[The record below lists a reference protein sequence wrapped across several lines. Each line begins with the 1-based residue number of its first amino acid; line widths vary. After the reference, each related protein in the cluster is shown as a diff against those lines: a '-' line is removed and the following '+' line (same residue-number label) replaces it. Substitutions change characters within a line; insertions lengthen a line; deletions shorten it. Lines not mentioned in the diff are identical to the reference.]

1 MVIMASGTAPNNGE
15 TFEGGGETD
24 VVVIGAGFAGLYAL
38 YRLRGMGLSVVVL
51 DAADE
56 IGGTWYLNRYPG
68 CRCDVESLAYSYSFS
83 PELEQEWDWSERYA
97 TQPEILRYIHY
108 VADKFDLRR
117 DIRLNTRVSNADW
130 DADAGRWQVT
140 TERGDRWTAQFLVTG
155 VGCISA
161 PKVPDIE
168 GLDTFE
174 GSKYHT
180 AEWPHEGVDFAGKR
194 VGVIGTG
201 SSGVQSIPIIAEQ
214 AEHLTVFQ
222 RTPVFTIPAQN
233 RPYTEAELA
242 EMKARYQEYREES
255 RWATFGTAGHV
266 PTEAAMAVD
275 EAKRRSTYEA
285 AWQVGRVN
293 ELLGAFTDLMVDEA
307 ANETAAEFVREK
319 IRTIVEDPDV
329 AASLTPTDYP
339 FGAKRPCMDTNYF
352 ETFNRDNV
360 TLVDVRKEPI
370 ERVVPQGIAT
380 AKGEY
385 PIDVLVLAIGF
396 DTFTGSLLRMNI
408 RGRDGV
414 ALADHWADG
423 ARSYLGLAVSGFPNM
438 FTITGPGSPSV
449 LSNTIVSI
457 EQHVDWI
464 SACIGALRERS
475 IATIEAQPEA
485 EENWVRLVTKF
496 ADKTLMTKADSWY
509 LGANIPGKPRVFMA
523 YLAGVGNYRK
533 TCDKVAEND
542 YEGFTLTPAGASV
555 YA

>member
-1 MVIMASGTAPNNGE
+1 MVSTNTAAPTGE
-15 TFEGGGETD
+15 HSEKGRDID

-38 YRLRGMGLSVVVL
+38 HRLRGMGLSVAVL
-51 DAADE
+51 DANDE

-83 PELEQEWDWSERYA
+83 PELEQEWNWSERYA

-117 DIRLNTRVSNADW
+117 DVHLNTAVESAVW
-130 DADAGRWQVT
+130 DDETSCWRVT
-140 TERGDRWTAQFLVTG
+140 TTTGDRWTAPFLVTA

-161 PKVPDIE
+161 PKLPDIE
-168 GLDTFE
+168 GLGEFE
-174 GSKYHT
+174 GERYHT

-214 AEHLTVFQ
+214 ADHLTVFQ

-233 RPYTEAELA
+233 RPYRDDELA

-255 RWATFGTAGHV
+255 RWTTFGTAGHV
-266 PTEAAMAVD
+266 ATEAALAVD
-275 EAKRRSTYEA
+275 EEKRRETYEA

-293 ELLGAFTDLMVDEA
+293 ELLGAFTDLMVDKR

-319 IRTIVEDPDV
+319 IRTIVKDPDV
-329 AASLTPTDYP
+329 AASLTPTNYP
-339 FGAKRPCMDTNYF
+339 FGAKRPCMDTNYY
-352 ETFNRDNV
+352 ETFNRPNV
-360 TLVDVRKEPI
+360 TLVDLRKEPL
-370 ERVVPQGIAT
+370 ERVLPHGIRT
-380 AKGEY
+380 AGNEY
-385 PIDVLVLAIGF
+385 PIDTLVLAIGF
-396 DTFTGSLLRMNI
+396 DTFTGSLLRMDI
-408 RGRDGV
+408 RGRGGRS
-414 ALADHWADG
+414 LRDHWADG

-464 SACIGALRERS
+464 SDCIEYLRAQS
-475 IATIEAQPEA
+475 VATIEATPDA
-485 EENWVRLVTKF
+485 EDGWVNLVSKF
-496 ADKTLMTKADSWY
+496 AAKTLMTEADSWY
-509 LGANIPGKPRVFMA
+509 LGANVPGKPRVFMA

-533 TCDKVAEND
+533 TCDKVAENN
-542 YEGFTLTPAGASV
+542 YEGFTLTPAGATI

>member
-1 MVIMASGTAPNNGE
+1 MMASGINAPSNGE
-15 TFEGGGETD
+15 STRDGGEAD
-24 VVVIGAGFAGLYAL
+24 VVVVGAGFAGLYAL
-38 YRLRGMGLSVVVL
+38 HRLRGMGLSVVVL

-83 PELEQEWDWSERYA
+83 PELEQEWTWSERYA
-97 TQPEILRYIHY
+97 TQPEILRYIHH

-117 DIRLNTRVSNADW
+117 DIRLNTRVRRADW
-130 DADAGRWQVT
+130 DQDARVWRVT
-140 TERGDRWTAQFLVTG
+140 TEQGHCWVTQFLVTG

-161 PKVPDIE
+161 PKLPDID
-168 GLDTFE
+168 GLDDFAGE
-174 GSKYHT
+174 KYHT

-194 VGVIGTG
+194 VAVIGTG

-222 RTPVFTIPAQN
+222 RTPVYTIPAQN
-233 RPYTEAELA
+233 RPYSEDELE

-255 RWATFGTAGHV
+255 RWTTFGTAGHEA
-266 PTEAAMAVD
+266 TEAAMAVD
-275 EAKRRSTYEA
+275 EEKRRKTYEA

-293 ELLGAFTDLMVDEA
+293 ELLGAFTDLMVDES

-319 IRTIVEDPDV
+319 IRSIVKDPEV

-360 TLVDVRKEPI
+360 ALVDVRREPI
-370 ERVVPQGIAT
+370 ERVVPQGIRT
-380 AKGEY
+380 AKDEY

-408 RGRDGV
+408 HGRDGV

-464 SACIGALRERS
+464 SACIGRLRERS

-485 EENWVRLVTKF
+485 EENWVRLVAKF
-496 ADKTLMTKADSWY
+496 AAKTLMTKADSWY

-542 YEGFTLTPAGASV
+542 YEGFTLAPAGASV